1 MEVSDQVF
9 LEEYITT
16 GCATGSCT
24 GVCMAHLTGLGCA
37 TGSCRGVCMAH
48 LTGYSLC
55 TADAT
60 ESSTD
65 IHVGNGAVLYRCA
78 HIFSVTGSI

>member
-24 GVCMAHLTGLGCA
+24 
-37 TGSCRGVCMAH
+37 GVCMAH